1 MLVARDQSLK
11 FEKDQDF
18 AVQFEGDSVC
28 MLKVG
33 DVVEESTVVFEGQSS
48 HVLQSM
54 HISREL
60 GVPPSDIKEFV
71 SVSDG
76 EIVEKGEVV
85 AKRSVSMGMMEKIVK
100 NNLEGRLSY
109 RQIDSGVVD
118 IMSPFSDKTVT
129 AGVTGRVRRV
139 VPESNQKREVILSVN
154 GYVSKPVFCS
164 GESVSGSLYIL
175 KTGDSVYFPEDVT
188 SDCRGK
194 IVVAGRELNLMLYES
209 IVEAGAIGVIVG
221 GVSRTDF
228 SSMGHKAIPIFVMEG
243 WGTVPLDNILIEF
256 FRNSAGKPVYLDVSS
271 EKIGVYN
278 PDYEGTSDRIGY
290 DFLVD
295 IEEGMKVQ
303 VWDLP
308 YWGYSGTVENV
319 MDEEDLLQVKFSS
332 GRKILVDPGSTRVIE

>member
-1 MLVARDQSLK
+1 
-11 FEKDQDF
+11 
-18 AVQFEGDSVC
+18 
-28 MLKVG
+28 
-33 DVVEESTVVFEGQSS
+33 
-48 HVLQSM
+48 
-54 HISREL
+54 
-60 GVPPSDIKEFV
+60 
-71 SVSDG
+71 
-76 EIVEKGEVV
+76 
-85 AKRSVSMGMMEKIVK
+85 
-100 NNLEGRLSY
+100 
-109 RQIDSGVVD
+109 
-118 IMSPFSDKTVT
+118 
-129 AGVTGRVRRV
+129 
-139 VPESNQKREVILSVN
+139 
-154 GYVSKPVFCS
+154 
-164 GESVSGSLYIL
+164 
-175 KTGDSVYFPEDVT
+175 
-188 SDCRGK
+188 
-194 IVVAGRELNLMLYES
+194 MLYES

-271 EKIGVYN
+271 EKIVVYN